1 MFSFCKIR
9 GLARAF
15 CQAGCLASA
24 NLGGL
29 VPRRAVFA
37 AGSRGWFLFVARSQ
51 VWYPSSGKSRGLVP
65 AKAARANRDQAFLRG
80 RGTKSP
86 KLAEIGVPNLEI
98 RHNSKPKTNS
108 GYQIPDLGRW
118 VPNAQSWR
126 DGHQI
131 SVPEEEQLIAVTR
144 PEIGLGLRRC
154 RRDDDRGPRPF
165 RL

>member
-37 AGSRGWFLFVARSQ
+37 AGSRGLVPFRGEI
-51 VWYPSSGKSRGLVP
+51 SSLVP
-65 AKAARANRDQAFLRG
+65 AKAVRTNRDQAFLRG

>member
-15 CQAGCLASA
+15 CQAVAWPQPTWEVWYPGEPFS
-24 NLGGL
+24 
-29 VPRRAVFA
+29 RQDHAV
-37 AGSRGWFLFVARSQ
+37 WFLFVARSQ